1 MQAGRLGIVQGNECR
16 PGFARA
22 CVPAC
27 KLDSAMLI
35 DGMQELACLYCG
47 KREILQAA
55 PDMVYI

>member
-1 MQAGRLGIVQGNECR
+1 
-16 PGFARA
+16 
-22 CVPAC
+22 
-27 KLDSAMLI
+27 MLI